1 MTMDIS
7 ARPITFSHMTRNT
20 AVATPPMV
28 LWKDT
33 QTLTASTDPDDP
45 AGCLSDTNLG
55 ILHNPDGLP
64 WLCAFPLISGS
75 TLPTTALQGNF
86 FGFLPFTNTEQAQK
100 AKPSAIDSTNYD
112 DSVLGSSRN
121 RRNEENTAAVSVP
134 GLWIPLRELNATTAA
149 VVAFDNTAR
158 SDKDSTAGSTKQQI
172 VLTPRYLYTQGL
184 PQIVF
189 LPTVAHDNPITAGL
203 LVGFLHS

>member
-1 MTMDIS
+1 
-7 ARPITFSHMTRNT
+7 
-20 AVATPPMV
+20 MV
-28 LWKDT
+28 LWKNT
-33 QTLTASTDPDDP
+33 KATVPTDPDDP
-45 AGCLSDTNLG
+45 AGALDTETNLVVM
-55 ILHNPDGLP
+55 HNPDGLP

-86 FGFLPFTNTEQAQK
+86 FGFLPFTGDEQAQK

-112 DSVLGSSRN
+112 DSVLGSARN
-121 RRNEENTAAVSVP
+121 RRNEQNTAAVSVP

-203 LVGFLHS
+203 LIGFLHS